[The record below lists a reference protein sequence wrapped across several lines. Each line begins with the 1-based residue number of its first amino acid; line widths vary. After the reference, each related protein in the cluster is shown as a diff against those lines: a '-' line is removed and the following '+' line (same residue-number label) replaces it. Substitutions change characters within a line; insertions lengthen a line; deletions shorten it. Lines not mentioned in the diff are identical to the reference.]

1 MSNDVGN
8 LGQNNDLNQN
18 VSTMP
23 VDGRISSVVQ
33 SSIKLINLMVKSNAD
48 TEKLKSAL
56 NSLKNERELEGTLD
70 HSRDAP
76 IGKLASDLTERVEFL
91 IDWIIKKEKCRNG
104 NQGIAPARQMVEDE
118 LFDVSD
124 YEEDLLTTTIS
135 RQCNICGRMLGSR
148 TSLRQHKMLHLED
161 PRTKVLKPYECDTC
175 EVTFFCQSALTK
187 HKLTHLDKN
196 DPARLAAMLEC
207 DSCHLVLSTRHSLT
221 RHKLTHLDRND
232 PARIAKP
239 VTCDICGKT
248 TSTQYN
254 MAAHKK
260 THLAKNDPYNRR
272 FKCQECSKHFRS
284 GQGLRRH
291 RSIHTGE
298 YPFACDQCPKKF
310 TNSGNYKRHKKM
322 HESASGSE
330 EM

>member
-104 NQGIAPARQMVEDE
+104 NQGIAPARQIIDESNDELFNVSDVGVESQDSEKKRPQPIPGNVTTEMVEDE

-221 RHKLTHLDRND
+221 RHKLTHLECQWLGGN
-232 PARIAKP
+232 
-239 VTCDICGKT
+239 VE
-248 TSTQYN
+248 
-254 MAAHKK
+254 
-260 THLAKNDPYNRR
+260 RR
-272 FKCQECSKHFRS
+272 YRQIIS
-284 GQGLRRH
+284 
-291 RSIHTGE
+291 
-298 YPFACDQCPKKF
+298 
-310 TNSGNYKRHKKM
+310 
-322 HESASGSE
+322 
-330 EM
+330 